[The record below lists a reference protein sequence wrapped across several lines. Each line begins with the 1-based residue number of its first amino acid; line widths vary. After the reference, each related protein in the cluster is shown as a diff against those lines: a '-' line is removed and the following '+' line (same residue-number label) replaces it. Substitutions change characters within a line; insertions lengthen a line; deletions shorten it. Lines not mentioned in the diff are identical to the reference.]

1 MPRRTSSANQPPLEG
16 SRYASAETSPGYLFW
31 RSFHAWQRHMRTRL
45 DSLGITQVQYS
56 ILATTSYLVSMN
68 DAVSQQDVANQLAM
82 DKMMV
87 SDVVKALEARSLLTR
102 RRSEA
107 DARSLVLDV
116 TRAGRELLKR
126 ATPAAESV
134 DEQFFGVLSAA
145 ERTNLI
151 KYMRRLGPA

>member
-1 MPRRTSSANQPPLEG
+1 
-16 SRYASAETSPGYLFW
+16 
-31 RSFHAWQRHMRTRL
+31 MRTRL
-45 DSLGITQVQYS
+45 DSVGITQVQYS